1 MTIRVLIVDP
11 DLGFTVPIKR
21 ALEQSG
27 DYVVNAFSSGQA
39 AVEIVQRETQDVA
52 ILDFNVEDMEL
63 PELIEALR
71 QIQPG
76 LFILASPRINEHI
89 NQLPN
94 LDIQGSITK
103 PYLARQLVSVI
114 HEAIAARTR
123 LAQKERERRVEIV
136 ELPTTPSDDK
146 AEDQQPES
154 VSPKP
159 QPDEVFFRLIRA
171 LQTETTDKIIP
182 PAALDEPPIPE
193 NATIRDLV
201 SGQKSLEVPPS
212 TLP

>member
-71 QIQPG
+71 RYSQDCLSSPARASTNISTNCPIWIFRAASPNRT
-76 LFILASPRINEHI
+76 LLASLFP
-89 NQLPN
+89 
-94 LDIQGSITK
+94 
-103 PYLARQLVSVI
+103 
-114 HEAIAARTR
+114 
-123 LAQKERERRVEIV
+123 
-136 ELPTTPSDDK
+136 
-146 AEDQQPES
+146 
-154 VSPKP
+154 
-159 QPDEVFFRLIRA
+159 
-171 LQTETTDKIIP
+171 
-182 PAALDEPPIPE
+182 
-193 NATIRDLV
+193 
-201 SGQKSLEVPPS
+201 
-212 TLP
+212 